1 MTFKSGKKKVEE
13 SKGIEGYGTWNTVK
27 RVWKKVWFFL
37 WHSDSAASWIAN
49 IIIAFLLIRFVVYP
63 LLGLMLGTTYPVVA
77 VVSESMEH
85 GLYNN
90 QLCGQE
96 FSEFPESFD
105 SYWNI
110 CGYWYEENGI
120 SKEEFEQYPLKNG
133 FNRGDIIVLR
143 GAYRDS
149 LDVGD
154 VLVFQGPK
162 PQPIIHRV
170 VNEWEV
176 DGEMFY
182 QTKGDHN
189 RDSFGG
195 ELGETEISED
205 RIIGKGW
212 IRIPYLGWIKI
223 LFVDLLSLVGFNV
236 AG

>member
-1 MTFKSGKKKVEE
+1 MMYEEEEEELSFFQKIKKS
-13 SKGIEGYGTWNTVK
+13 
-27 RVWKKVWFFL
+27 WKKVWKFL
-37 WHSDSAASWIAN
+37 WHSDSAASWIVN

-63 LLGLMLGTTYPVVA
+63 LLGLVLGTGFPVVA

-85 GLYNN
+85 GLYND
-90 QLCGQE
+90 QLCGQD
-96 FSEFPESFD
+96 FAEFPESFD

-110 CGYWYEENGI
+110 CGYWYEKINI

-143 GAYRDS
+143 GAHRDS
-149 LDVGD
+149 LSVGD

-170 VNEWEV
+170 VKEWEV
-176 DGEMFY
+176 VNDETGEVGMYY

-195 ELGETEISED
+195 DLGELEIGED
-205 RIIGKGW
+205 RILGKGW
-212 IRIPYLGWIKI
+212 LRIPYLGWIKI
-223 LFVDLLSLVGFNV
+223 AFVDLLGLFGVNI